1 MSDQTQKRNWL
12 RKTLRLACV
21 TLFAAQSISS
31 STGCNRAHYRNRA
44 DQEVTS
50 LIGEKIADASSPEIR
65 SIQVDRASRMFDPFN
80 PDRPPM
86 PEDDDVSH
94 QYMKVLNGKK
104 GYPLWDVNGKTNT
117 AENPIW
123 WQYLPLDERGVL
135 VLDADTA
142 VRTAV
147 LHNTVYQSEIE
158 TLYLSALDVSTER
171 FFLGNQLFA
180 GYTTVY
186 TADGALRRGGGG
198 NSSSSLNASAFSRGV
213 RPVALRRQ
221 FTNGADMI
229 IGFANSMTWQFAGPD
244 TQSATT
250 LVDLSLIQPL
260 LRGGGRDLIMERL
273 TLAERTLLYNVR
285 SFERYRTGFYTTI
298 TVGRAAEPGPTR
310 RGGLFGGAGL
320 QGFTGLGGGFGT
332 VGNVQSN
339 TAGGFGGGGGVPTV
353 GGFLGLVQNQLQIR
367 NVEENVARLR
377 ENVARF
383 EDALREQLTVV
394 SATQDAIPSQQL
406 QVSQTRQALNSLQA
420 SLLQQKFNYEQS
432 LDAFKVTLGLPP
444 YVCVEIKDPIL
455 DQFNL
460 ISDDLK
466 ERRSRANDLREA
478 VGNSNSKL
486 LELSPVEIDGAT
498 GNKSRS
504 MPWNKDTA
512 QAISEI
518 RGKIGAIES
527 LRRTIRPARAQRLP
541 PKLRASIVAWPTGRT
556 AKPAAS

>member
-44 DQEVTS
+44 DQEVTN
-50 LIGEKIADASSPEIR
+50 LIGEKIADASSPDIR

-186 TADGALRRGGGG
+186 TADGALRRGAGG
-198 NSSSSLNASAFSRGV
+198 NSSSSLNASTFSRGV

-332 VGNVQSN
+332 VGNVQTN

-394 SATQDAIPSQQL
+394 SATQDTIPSQQL

-486 LELSPVEIDGAT
+486 LELSPIRCPGTRTRRKQSAKFEG
-498 GNKSRS
+498 KS
-504 MPWNKDTA
+504 MPLNRFV
-512 QAISEI
+512 E
-518 RGKIGAIES
+518 
-527 LRRTIRPARAQRLP
+527 PF
-541 PKLRASIVAWPTGRT
+541 
-556 AKPAAS
+556 